1 MAMEEFGWLDRLTS
15 TLGDPPLERQEIG
28 VLLRLARG
36 VARASD
42 RKLAPLTT
50 FVAGVHVGRRTA
62 EGATRE
68 EAGREVLEAIRKISP
83 EYLADT
89 GPEEGQGGRGGRGGR
104 RGRRRRW
111 FRG

>member
-1 MAMEEFGWLDRLTS
+1 MGTEEFGWLDRLTS
-15 TLGDPPLERQEIG
+15 TLGDPPLERDEI
-28 VLLRLARG
+28 VKLLRLARG

-42 RKLAPLTT
+42 RRLAPLTT

-68 EAGREVLEAIRKISP
+68 EAGGEVLEAIQKISP

-89 GPEEGQGGRGGRGGR
+89 GPAEGQGERGRGRW
-104 RGRRRRW
+104 GRRRRW

>member
-1 MAMEEFGWLDRLTS
+1 MGMEEFGWLDSLTS
-15 TLGDPPLERQEIG
+15 TLGDPPLEREEIG
-28 VLLRLARG
+28 ALLRVARG

-89 GPEEGQGGRGGRGGR
+89 GPSEGRGGR
-104 RGRRRRW
+104 RGGRWGRRRRW

>member
-1 MAMEEFGWLDRLTS
+1 MAMEDFGWLSRLTS
-15 TLGDPPLERQEIG
+15 TLGDPPLEREEIG
-28 VLLRLARG
+28 GLLRLARG

-50 FVAGVHVGRRTA
+50 FAAGVHVGRRTA

-68 EAGREVLEAIRKISP
+68 EALREVIDVVRQISP

-89 GPEEGQGGRGGRGGR
+89 GPADGGRGRGGGRG
-104 RGRRRRW
+104 GRRRRW
-111 FRG
+111 FRR

>member
-1 MAMEEFGWLDRLTS
+1 MAQEEFAWLDRLTS
-15 TLGDPPLERQEIG
+15 TLGEPPLEREEIG
-28 VLLRLARG
+28 GLLRLARG

-62 EGATRE
+62 EGASRE
-68 EAGREVLEAIRKISP
+68 EAQGEVVEAIRTISP
-83 EYLADT
+83 DYLADT
-89 GPEEGQGGRGGRGGR
+89 GPADPERGGGRG

-111 FRG
+111 LRR